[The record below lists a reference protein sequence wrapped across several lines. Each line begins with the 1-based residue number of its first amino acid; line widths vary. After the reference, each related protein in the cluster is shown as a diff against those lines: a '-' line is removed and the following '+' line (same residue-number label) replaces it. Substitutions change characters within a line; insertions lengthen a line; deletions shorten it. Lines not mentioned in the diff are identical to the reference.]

1 MARGTLVPEGTG
13 ERRALRLERDDPAL
27 IEAPCIRG
35 VSLRSVGAPRTGH
48 GAAMIGRPGLSAHRG
63 VPRRLIALPE
73 SCSSRWPSRSRR
85 ARRSICT
92 RRAAPGLYNEDHV
105 LRSLD
110 SVLGDLPLPDAR
122 WAAFIALLTGATL
135 ATAGGRLSA
144 AAFAL
149 ADSRAP
155 PFA

>member
-1 MARGTLVPEGTG
+1 
-13 ERRALRLERDDPAL
+13 
-27 IEAPCIRG
+27 
-35 VSLRSVGAPRTGH
+35 
-48 GAAMIGRPGLSAHRG
+48 MIGRPGLSAHRG
-63 VPRRLIALPE
+63 VRAAMIALPILLLALAIPLE
-73 SCSSRWPSRSRR
+73 TSPPVHLHKAGS
-85 ARRSICT
+85 A
-92 RRAAPGLYNEDHV
+92 GLYNEDHV

-135 ATAGGRLSA
+135 ATGGGRLSA